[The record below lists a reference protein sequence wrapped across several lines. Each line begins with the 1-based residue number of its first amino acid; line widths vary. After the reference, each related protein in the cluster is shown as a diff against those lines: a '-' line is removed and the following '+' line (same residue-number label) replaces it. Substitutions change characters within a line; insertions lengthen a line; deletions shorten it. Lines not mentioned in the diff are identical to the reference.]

1 MSIGMTE
8 QGLTIAQAAGI
19 LGVSAKT
26 VRRHIKDGKIAAVR
40 VPGKY
45 GEEYRIAELPR
56 ELTGDGRRGT
66 EDGRPETGGWQAGSP
81 TVGGV
86 SIQERVA
93 PVDAASGQEQ
103 RTPVDSTFTQQA
115 SRPLDSRRIVDS
127 TAVVTTPAMA
137 MDIISDLQK
146 TNLQLAGQLGA
157 AQERIRELE
166 SQVRL
171 LAGPRERW
179 WRRVW
184 RAVRG
189 R

>member
-1 MSIGMTE
+1 MSIGMVE
-8 QGLTIAQAAGI
+8 QGLTVAQVAKA

-26 VRRHIKDGKIAAVR
+26 VRRHIKDGKLAAVR

-56 ELTGDGRRGT
+56 ELTGDRGQAT
-66 EDGRPETGGWQAGSP
+66 EGSGVESAA
-81 TVGGV
+81 VGAL
-86 SIQERVA
+86 STQDRVA
-93 PVDAASGQEQ
+93 PVDAAAGQEQ
-103 RTPVDSTFTQQA
+103 STPVDSRSTQQA
-115 SRPLDSRRIVDS
+115 SRPVDRSRIVDS

-137 MDIISDLQK
+137 MDIIADLQK

-166 SQVRL
+166 SKVRV
-171 LAGPRERW
+171 LAAARESW

-184 RAVRG
+184 RSVRG
-189 R
+189 G